1 MKNEELRTSDSL
13 TEIKASLI
21 EEFHDPEYREVYTDE
36 FLNSKIATQIKV
48 LREQRKWT
56 QEELADRA
64 EMKQERVAVL
74 ENVNYESWTLSVLRR
89 FAKAFDLRLD
99 VEFKEFGSFFEDFAN
114 FGRES
119 LERDSFD
126 EDRVFQNHDVISRRE
141 RFQVVPGKDKNSVGE
156 NKSRQDTSGLEADPV
171 VNRIKRK
178 LKR

>member
-13 TEIKASLI
+13 NEIKTSLL

-56 QEELADRA
+56 QEELGDRA
-64 EMKQERVAVL
+64 EMKQERIAVL

-126 EDRVFQNHDVISRRE
+126 EDRVFQDHDVVSRRE
-141 RFQVVPGKDKNSVGE
+141 RFRVVPGKDKNSV
-156 NKSRQDTSGLEADPV
+156 NKNKPRQVTSGLGPDSLA
-171 VNRIKRK
+171 NRVKGKSKR
-178 LKR
+178 